1 MREVSHSLPLIQVK
15 TYYVEALNC
24 NLYHLYLDGNYENAY
39 TTKQDV
45 AARIELITNN
55 FIEVLDDA
63 D

>member
-1 MREVSHSLPLIQVK
+1 MREVSHYLPSIMVK

-55 FIEVLDDA
+55 FIGVLDDA
-63 D
+63 N